1 MNAPAHGSTSAL
13 LDLEPEAARARLE
26 EWLAARGERPFRGRQ
41 VLEQLYRARTSD
53 PRAMTALPAALREA
67 LAAELLAPPLSQDL
81 LQLSSDG
88 TRKYRFRLGDGS
100 AIEAVWI
107 PSGERGT
114 LCVSSQVGCAAACT
128 FCATGTLGLARNL
141 RPAEILGQWLW
152 VDRDLRERS
161 LGAVTQIVFMG
172 MGEPLHNWPN
182 LRTALSTLTSAE
194 GFAFSPRRV
203 TVSTVGV
210 APRIPELA
218 AAFPQ
223 VRIALSLH
231 SAREETRSLIVP
243 ITRRHPLAEVSR
255 ALRSIREDARRLSVE
270 YVVLPGINDA
280 REEAVALARFSRE
293 LGAHVNLL
301 PFHPFEGAPYRP
313 TPPATIRRFA
323 EWVRER
329 HPGAVTIR
337 RSRGL
342 DIAGAC
348 GQLALRDAPPPGSE
362 AVTESAEGHDEGVD
376 EE

>member
-1 MNAPAHGSTSAL
+1 MNAPSLPIAESL
-13 LDLEPEAARARLE
+13 LDLEPAAARARLE
-26 EWLAARGERPFRGRQ
+26 EWLAERGERPFRARQ
-41 VLEQLYRARTSD
+41 VIEELYGARRSD
-53 PRAMTALPAALREA
+53 PRAMTALPATLREA
-67 LAAELLAPPLSQDL
+67 LAAELLPSPLADDL
-81 LQLSSDG
+81 VQVSTDL
-88 TRKYRFRLGDGS
+88 TRKYRFRLADGK

-141 RPAEILGQWLW
+141 RPSEILGQWLR
-152 VDRDLRERS
+152 VERDLRERE

-182 LRTALSTLTSAE
+182 VATTLAALTGAE

-203 TVSTVGV
+203 TVSTVGI
-210 APRIPELA
+210 APKIPELA
-218 AAFPQ
+218 ERFPQ

-243 ITRRHPLAEVSR
+243 VTRRHSLAEVSK
-255 ALRSIREDARRLSVE
+255 ALRSVRDDARRLSVE
-270 YVVLPGINDA
+270 YVLLPGVNDA
-280 REEAVALARFSRE
+280 REEAIALARFARE

-313 TPPATIRRFA
+313 TPPALIQRFA

-342 DIAGAC
+342 DIDGAC
-348 GQLALRDAPPPGSE
+348 GQLALRAGRTGED
-362 AVTESAEGHDEGVD
+362 TE
-376 EE
+376 

>member
-1 MNAPAHGSTSAL
+1 MNAPRPEPAPGL
-13 LDLEPEAARARLE
+13 LDLEPAEARARLE
-26 EWLAARGERPFRGRQ
+26 AWLATRGEKPFRARQ
-41 VLEQLYRARTSD
+41 VLEQLYGARRSD
-53 PRAMTALPAALREA
+53 PRAMTALPAALRED
-67 LAAELLAPPLSQDL
+67 LAAELLPAPLADDL
-81 LQLSSDG
+81 LQVSADG
-88 TRKYRFRLGDGS
+88 TRKYRFRLADGS

-128 FCATGTLGLARNL
+128 FCATGTLGLMRNL
-141 RPAEILGQWLW
+141 RPSEILGQWLR

-161 LGAVTQIVFMG
+161 LGTVTQIVFMG

-182 LRTALSTLTSAE
+182 VATALSTLTAAE

-203 TVSTVGV
+203 TVSTVGI
-210 APRIPELA
+210 APKIPELA
-218 AAFPQ
+218 ARFPQ

-231 SAREETRSLIVP
+231 SAREETRSAIVP
-243 ITRRHPLAEVSR
+243 VTRRHSLAEVAR
-255 ALRSIREDARRLSVE
+255 ALRSVVAETRRLSVE

-280 REEAVALARFSRE
+280 REEALALARFARE

-301 PFHPFEGAPYRP
+301 PFHPFEGALYRP
-313 TPPATIRRFA
+313 TPPATIQRFA

-348 GQLALRDAPPPGSE
+348 GQLALRDAPPAGSP
-362 AVTESAEGHDEGVD
+362 SALPVEDPEDE
-376 EE
+376 